1 MSHAKC
7 TQKVI
12 FTYLYI
18 YGTIMTI
25 EKDTEKMINES
36 RKIGRETLE
45 HWGKTLI
52 IEIEDDQIHT
62 CMR

>member
-36 RKIGRETLE
+36 RK
-45 HWGKTLI
+45 
-52 IEIEDDQIHT
+52 
-62 CMR
+62 